1 MFWSD
6 VRARTISQA
15 KLDGSEVT
23 VLVSSG
29 LSVVGKDH
37 DNKLI
42 LHACMSIYAFVVG
55 NEYAGSKSDCGFR
68 DIYINF
74 VPQTLNAAMVIQ

>member
-6 VRARTISQA
+6 VRARTISQT

-29 LSVVGKDH
+29 LSVVGKDR

-42 LHACMSIYAFVVG
+42 LTSMHIYAFVVG
-55 NEYAGSKSDCGFR
+55 NEYAGSKSGCEFHDA
-68 DIYINF
+68 NF
-74 VPQTLNAAMVIQ
+74 DKL